1 LFARLKNLAGEPLV
15 HFLLIGAGIYGLY
28 GMFAAGE
35 ADNDERTVTVTSG
48 EIQALTG
55 QWRRTWNRPPT
66 EDELAGII
74 GNHVRVQI
82 LHREALAMG
91 LDKGDTV
98 IERRLAQ
105 KVEFLAQGL
114 ITPEEPSDE
123 ELIDW
128 YAANSDR
135 FKQPDLY
142 TIAQVFFDPGKR
154 EASISDDAKAT
165 LERLNA
171 LDRLP
176 PDLGDYGD
184 RLMLDNFYPN
194 ISQQELGRLFGT
206 AFAEQVIKLEPGAWH
221 GPILSGYG
229 THLVLVNDIVLVPL
243 PEFEDIRELIKEEWV
258 AEQVAELSERF
269 IDNLISRYEIVVEET
284 EVPITIPG
292 SAARL

>member
-1 LFARLKNLAGEPLV
+1 MFVIFKKLASEPLL

-28 GMFAAGE
+28 GMFATGE
-35 ADNDERTVTVTSG
+35 AGNDERTVTVTSG
-48 EIQALTG
+48 EIQALAD
-55 QWRRTWNRPPT
+55 QWRQKMNRPQT
-66 EDELAGII
+66 EDEFDGII
-74 GNHVRVQI
+74 RNRVRVQI

-91 LDKGDTV
+91 LDKGDTF
-98 IERRLAQ
+98 IEQRLAQ

-142 TIAQVFFDPGKR
+142 TIAQIFFDPDKR
-154 EASISDDAKAT
+154 EATISDDAKAT

-184 RLMLDNFYPN
+184 RLMIETYYAN
-194 ISQQELGRLFGT
+194 ISMLELGRLFGT
-206 AFAEQVIKLEPGAWH
+206 AFAEEVIKLEAGAWH

-229 THLVLVNDIVLVPL
+229 AHLVFINDIVLMPL
-243 PEFEDIRELIKEEWV
+243 PAFDDIRERLNEEWL
-258 AEQVAELSERF
+258 AEQVTELSERF
-269 IDNLISRYEIVVEET
+269 IDSLVSRYEVVVEET
-284 EVPITIPG
+284 EVPISTPASG
-292 SAARL
+292 ASQ